1 MATGD
6 TAKARQT
13 QTGRQRKE
21 SQPAAVREP
30 NRRVGRHRSP
40 AVRFSLR
47 RQAARDSPPTRA
59 TGGPLP
65 TPAQRLST
73 PLRRPRSNER
83 DTAASGARALEGDN
97 RITINAAG
105 LSPTGD
111 DAGALP
117 YGSGAGRNSTSCS
130 AETRTTSSVSVI
142 SWSWS
147 NSSLRRPAGETQ
159 KRQRVGSWVVLK

>member
-1 MATGD
+1 MQVAL
-6 TAKARQT
+6 
-13 QTGRQRKE
+13 
-21 SQPAAVREP
+21 VVLEP
-30 NRRVGRHRSP
+30 DFRLLERAG
-40 AVRFSLR
+40 
-47 RQAARDSPPTRA
+47 TRA
-59 TGGPLP
+59 TLNETDEMDETQQRPGATPTHNFCLRTDHACENIDGGDQCFCIVARAATRETL
-65 TPAQRLST
+65 
-73 PLRRPRSNER
+73 PLR
-83 DTAASGARALEGDN
+83 ALAGQKEQP
-97 RITINAAG
+97 ITIMAAG